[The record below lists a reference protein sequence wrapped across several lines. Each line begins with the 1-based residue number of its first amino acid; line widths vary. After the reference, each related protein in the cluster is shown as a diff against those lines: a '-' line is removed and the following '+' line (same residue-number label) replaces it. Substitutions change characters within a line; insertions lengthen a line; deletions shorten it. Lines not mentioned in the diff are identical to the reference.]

1 MVIRKNDLSENL
13 ALLLDTHIIAWLLA
27 GDRRLKP
34 DIREEIFDGD
44 TRLFVSAVIAWEYT
58 DLALRGRL
66 PSVEGFEDLQAML
79 QIEVLDLPSGLWRLA
94 AKLPLLHK
102 DPVDRMLIAHA
113 LHADLTLITADKIM
127 RDYPVKSLW

>member
-1 MVIRKNDLSENL
+1 LSENL

-27 GDRRLKP
+27 GDRRLKAHVR
-34 DIREEIFDGD
+34 DIIFDGD
-44 TRLFVSAVIAWEYT
+44 TQLFVSAVIAWEYT

-66 PSVEGFEDLQAML
+66 PSVELFENLQEL
-79 QIEVLDLPSGLWRLA
+79 LKIQLLDVPSSLWRLA
-94 AKLPLLHK
+94 ETMPMLHK

-113 LHADLTLITADKIM
+113 IHADLTLVTSDKIM